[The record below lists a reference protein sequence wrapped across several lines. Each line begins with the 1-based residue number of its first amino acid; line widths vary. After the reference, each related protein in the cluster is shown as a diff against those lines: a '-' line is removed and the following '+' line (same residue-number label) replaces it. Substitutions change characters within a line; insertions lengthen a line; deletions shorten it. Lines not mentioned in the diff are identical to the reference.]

1 MNQNHVF
8 GLSKSRPLRLVRRPL
23 AAVGLLTFGF
33 LSGVLSGCGPGSSE
47 KPGAPSEPG
56 DGSKR
61 ITIVCTTTMIADL
74 AGVIAGDDAEVVGI
88 MKAGEDPHVYEMRPR
103 DTQAIARADLVL
115 MNGLH
120 LEAQIDHVVENHA
133 KGRVVRLAET
143 EKITPLGTDEVAGAP
158 DPHCWFNVEYF
169 IVFVERACDAMA
181 EVDPTH
187 ADAYRSR
194 AAAYIDEL
202 KTLHTWA
209 GKRIAEI
216 PRERRIM
223 VTSHDAF
230 AYLGSTYDI
239 EVHAVIGMSTEQQP
253 TGRDKIALQELVSE
267 RGAKAVFIET
277 SVSAALNDMV
287 RQIAEATGA
296 KIGGTLY
303 SDSLGDPATPEGT
316 YLGMFRHNIDTL
328 VEALR

>member
-1 MNQNHVF
+1 MEHAM
-8 GLSKSRPLRLVRRPL
+8 RRI
-23 AAVGLLTFGF
+23 VLTWVCAILPAMF
-33 LSGVLSGCGPGSSE
+33 VAWGCGSD
-47 KPGAPSEPG
+47 ATDTPSAGG

-74 AGVIAGDDAEVVGI
+74 ARVIAGDDAEVVGI

-103 DTQAIARADLVL
+103 DTQAIAMADLVL

-120 LEAQIDHVVENHA
+120 LEAQLDHVVENHA
-133 KGRVVRLAET
+133 KGKVVRLAET
-143 EKITPLGTDEVAGAP
+143 EKIKPLGVDEVSGAP

-169 IVFVERACDAMA
+169 IVFAERARDAIA
-181 EVDPTH
+181 EVDPKH

-194 AAAYIDEL
+194 AATYIDEL
-202 KTLHTWA
+202 KLLHTWA

-230 AYLGSTYDI
+230 QYLGKAYDI
-239 EVHAVIGMSTEQQP
+239 EVHAVIGMSTEQPP
-253 TGRDKIALQELVSE
+253 TGRDKIALQKLVID

-287 RQIAEATGA
+287 RQIADATGA

-303 SDSLGDPATPEGT
+303 SDSLGDPATPEST

-328 VEALR
+328 AEALR